1 MVIQNSNSNNSNN
14 SNNIGNTIN
23 ETNFNKKQFWTYER
37 FYEKGHRG
45 GGKGISKKG
54 KKNMKATK
62 TTKSK
67 HSKSTTKKKM
77 FHLVDNKVA
86 TDKTLVK
93 RLESIYIPPA
103 YNNIVVAKSASN
115 KIQAIGTDDRG
126 RRQYVYNHKY
136 TQKRND
142 RKYDFIVP
150 LGNKIIKIERD
161 NDKMLTELHKKAY
174 DTWSLPNDYIPIIIY
189 MLRTY
194 HFRIGNEKYAIEN
207 NSYGITTLKKE
218 HIKFDSSGKKIT
230 IEFIGKKGV
239 LNKFSDDNSI
249 IIDLLKIL
257 CENAKDIDKE
267 KGIDNNVNGFL
278 FKYNHNGNKQLIT
291 PEHIH
296 YFFQDKYKA
305 EITPKMFRTWYGNY
319 HMLEHLHDLFKEGK
333 LKPKMTK
340 GDINKIITGCGEHV
354 SSKLNNTPTVSK
366 QSYIDNKILDLVKKN
381 PYTLASK
388 IPGSRE
394 GQHRFLANIIHNLR
408 HKEKEEISNKKYN

>member
-1 MVIQNSNSNNSNN
+1 MVIQNSNNISSTNTNTNS
-14 SNNIGNTIN
+14 NTIN

-37 FYEKGHRG
+37 FYEKGHHG
-45 GGKGISKKG
+45 GGKGKTNKNKLTKKA
-54 KKNMKATK
+54 KN
-62 TTKSK
+62 
-67 HSKSTTKKKM
+67 SKSTTKKKM

-126 RRQYVYNHKY
+126 RRQYVYNRKY

-150 LGNKIIKIERD
+150 LGKQIIQIEKDNEIMLKELNKKP
-161 NDKMLTELHKKAY
+161 Y

-207 NSYGITTLKKE
+207 SSYGITTLKKE
-218 HIKFDSSGKKIT
+218 HIKFDSTGKKIT

-239 LNKFSDDNSI
+239 LNKFSDDNPI
-249 IIDLLKIL
+249 VINLLQIL
-257 CENAKDIDKE
+257 CENAKNKDTDNDA
-267 KGIDNNVNGFL
+267 DNNADNKDGYL
-278 FKYNHNGNKQLIT
+278 FKYMHNGHKQFIT

-296 YFFQDKYKA
+296 SFFQEKYDA
-305 EITPKMFRTWYGNY
+305 EITPKMFRTWYGNF
-319 HMLEHLHDLFKEGK
+319 HMLEYLHDLFKEGK
-333 LKPKMTK
+333 LKPQMTK
-340 GDINKIITGCGEHV
+340 GEINKIITGCGEYV

-381 PYTLASK
+381 PYKLAK
-388 IPGSRE
+388 TIPSSSE
-394 GQHRFLANIIHNLR
+394 GQHIFLADIIKNLR
-408 HKEKEEISNKKYN
+408 HNT

>member
-14 SNNIGNTIN
+14 SNNTNTTN
-23 ETNFNKKQFWTYER
+23 ETNFNKRQFWTYER
-37 FYEKGHRG
+37 FYEKGHHG
-45 GGKGISKKG
+45 GGKGKG
-54 KKNMKATK
+54 NKHKITKKNKH
-62 TTKSK
+62 SK
-67 HSKSTTKKKM
+67 HSKPITKKKV
-77 FHLVDNKVA
+77 FHIVDSKVA
-86 TDKTLVK
+86 TDPTLVK

-126 RRQYVYNHKY
+126 RRQYVYNRKY

-150 LGNKIIKIERD
+150 LGKQIIKIEKD
-161 NDKMLTELHKKAY
+161 NEITLKELNKKPY
-174 DTWSLPNDYIPIIIY
+174 NTWSLPNDYIPIIIY

-207 NSYGITTLKKE
+207 SSYGITTLKKE

-239 LNKFSDDNSI
+239 LNKFSDDNPI
-249 IIDLLKIL
+249 VINLLKIL
-257 CENAKDIDKE
+257 CENAKNKDT
-267 KGIDNNVNGFL
+267 DNKDANTDGYL
-278 FKYNHNGNKQLIT
+278 FKYMHNGNKQFIT

-296 YFFQDKYKA
+296 SFFQEKYDA

-319 HMLEHLHDLFKEGK
+319 HMLEHLHNSFKEGK
-333 LKPKMTK
+333 IKPKMTK
-340 GDINKIITGCGEHV
+340 GEINKIITGCGEYV

-381 PYTLASK
+381 PYKLAK
-388 IPGSRE
+388 TIPSSSE
-394 GQHRFLANIIHNLR
+394 GQHIFLADIIKNLR
-408 HKEKEEISNKKYN
+408 HKGTKGVMSKE